1 MLCSTLTV
9 CMCTHRCILGVP
21 FVSVRLRVQKYVFIQ
36 GQFITRTHAHAQ
48 TRTHAQLHMAPHN
61 HAGVYMCA
69 YLLFVSEST
78 SAYICVL
85 IVHTHI
91 QLVRMHMYV

>member
-1 MLCSTLTV
+1 MT
-9 CMCTHRCILGVP
+9 
-21 FVSVRLRVQKYVFIQ
+21 
-36 GQFITRTHAHAQ
+36 
-48 TRTHAQLHMAPHN
+48 PHN
-61 HAGVYMCA
+61 HAGVYVCA

-91 QLVRMHMYV
+91 QYIYICMYDMYPHTGVL